1 MLFVGGRTVVLPTST
16 GDVMTGGNREL
27 AGVLCQLLSKLGLM

>member
-1 MLFVGGRTVVLPTST
+1 MLFVGGRTVFAHIHRECN
-16 GDVMTGGNREL
+16 DGGNREL